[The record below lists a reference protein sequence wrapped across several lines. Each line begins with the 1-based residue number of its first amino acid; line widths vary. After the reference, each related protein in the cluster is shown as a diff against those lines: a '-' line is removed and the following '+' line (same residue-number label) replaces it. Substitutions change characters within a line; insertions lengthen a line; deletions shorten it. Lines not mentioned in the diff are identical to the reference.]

1 MPMKR
6 LTALLLLVLS
16 VYVVDA
22 QTMMR
27 DVIVSMPDS
36 ILPLLTKVNRE
47 DCVDFREA
55 NMQAQVT
62 NRLGAIT
69 ELTELTSDFASW
81 RYTEGSVYEMKL
93 LPLSDTLQ
101 VLCMTHRLLEPV
113 CDASVRFF
121 DSQWNLL
128 PMERFIALP
137 AASDDMSL
145 LTTYDFALSPSST
158 ELNVTTRCEYF
169 DTESVVGADMGIYVK
184 HQPYLYQWTDGR
196 FTIAE

>member
-1 MPMKR
+1 MLMKR
-6 LTALLLLVLS
+6 LSALLLLVLS
-16 VYVVDA
+16 VFVVEA
-22 QTMMR
+22 QTTMR

-101 VLCMTHRLLEPV
+101 VLCMAHRLLEPV

-128 PMERFIALP
+128 PTERFIVKP
-137 AASDDMSL
+137 VVVDDMSL
-145 LTTYDFALSPSST
+145 LTTYDFALSASST
-158 ELNVTTRCEYF
+158 ELTITARCEDF
-169 DTESVVGADMGIYVK
+169 DAESVNGADMEIRVK
-184 HQPYLYQWTDGR
+184 PQPFLYKWADGR
-196 FTIAE
+196 FEMTE